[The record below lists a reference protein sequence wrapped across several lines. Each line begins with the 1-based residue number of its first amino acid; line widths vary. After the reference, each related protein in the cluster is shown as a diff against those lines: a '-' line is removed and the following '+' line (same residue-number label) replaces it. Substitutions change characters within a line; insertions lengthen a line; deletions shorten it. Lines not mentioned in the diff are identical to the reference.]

1 MSICPGALQ
10 VQRTTGNGMAQVD
23 NIIEGHSLINKF
35 GAPGGGAP
43 RDYKDPNHKVLAL
56 NMMDVEYG
64 KELEAQNAGT
74 SIFGK
79 AGSGAPLRHPN
90 GQIRS
95 TFPSLHEGFETQE
108 LFDEAI
114 GAKLAKQRA
123 TLEIEENH
131 TQKIVARRKRHK
143 AADDKAAT
151 DAMRC
156 VAPPP
161 STYVFQRI
169 HMVYFV
175 SPHPCLNLVLHVC
188 GCVPRRVLSR
198 FPESVIQARFHEAR
212 RRTA

>member
-1 MSICPGALQ
+1 
-10 VQRTTGNGMAQVD
+10 MAQVD

-161 STYVFQRI
+161 HPPMSSKGSTWSTLYQ
-169 HMVYFV
+169 
-175 SPHPCLNLVLHVC
+175 PHPCLNLVLHVC

>member
-1 MSICPGALQ
+1 
-10 VQRTTGNGMAQVD
+10 MAQVD